1 MIARTPTSSLIR
13 ERSIRKTCGPL
24 VLVALIGACAL
35 LPASFWS
42 SAANGQN
49 PGDTKG
55 NTPTLIEQ
63 YMSAADFKKCGLAK
77 LSKSELAELDAWF
90 LRTTAA
96 LVAQMGEQAGKS
108 MDFKDLIGATIVAD
122 DGTFLGLISTSTVDS
137 KSILNSVG
145 KHGSEVARE
154 SIFNQV
160 GRYGGA
166 VALMSPFNEV
176 CIRPPKIFKGDKF
189 IAYLTVNKVKS
200 PRIDPHALVG
210 WLKSQ

>member
-1 MIARTPTSSLIR
+1 MNSRMSTKSSVGKGPIRCTLGHLI
-13 ERSIRKTCGPL
+13 L
-24 VLVALIGACAL
+24 AAALVAGTL
-35 LPASFWS
+35 LPASFSS
-42 SAANGQN
+42 SAANGQS
-49 PGDTKG
+49 PGGTKDSS
-55 NTPTLIEQ
+55 PTLIEQ

-96 LVAQMGEQAGKS
+96 IVAQMGEQAGKS
-108 MDFKDLIGATIVAD
+108 LDFKDLIGATIIAD
-122 DGTFLGLISTSTVDS
+122 DGTFLGVISTSEVDS

-145 KHGSEVARE
+145 KHGSDVARE

-160 GRYGGA
+160 GRYGGE

-176 CIRPPKIFKGDKF
+176 CIRPPKLYKADKF
-189 IAYLTVNKVKS
+189 VAYLTVNKVKT